1 MNADDPVL
9 DDPVSD
15 TPVSDSPSKTPT
27 PSTPPPD
34 PRRWWGLGVLAL
46 GLAMIVMDGTIVAV
60 SLPTIID
67 ELHLD
72 LTDAQWIN
80 SLYSVILAAL
90 LLTCA
95 ALGDRFGRRN
105 LFVLGIALF
114 VGGSIWA
121 ATAGDATA
129 LISARVVQGLGGAA
143 ILPATLSTVSDTF
156 RGKERAAAFGVW
168 GAVISGAAALGPLL
182 GGWLTSTFSW
192 EWIFLVNVPVGV
204 ALIIAS
210 FIVVPETRS
219 GLRRRGF
226 DVDGLLLSAIG
237 FGALVFAVIESNTLG
252 WWTPLNDLRVFGL
265 TWSRDM
271 PISIVPVA
279 LAVAAVA
286 LGLFLVWERHRA
298 RVERAA
304 LLDLH
309 LFFIPTFSWGNV
321 AAMMIAIGEFGLIFV
336 LPLYL
341 INAVGLG
348 TMTTGY
354 VLAAMAAGAFIS
366 GSLARHLAAA
376 IGAAGTVLLGVLL
389 ELAGVLVLGF
399 TVHAN
404 SSVVLIGGILLI
416 YGVGLGFASAQ
427 LTSTVLRDIPVT
439 ASGQGSATQST
450 VRQIGSAFGAAIMG
464 SVLSIG
470 LGHYLTG
477 LPGPAGGLA
486 EATRNSAGGVISGLR
501 EQGGHD
507 AVVTA
512 LSEGFADATR
522 WTLLATSAFLFLGFL
537 AAIAVWVASRR
548 GAQNPPSRNSA

>member
-9 DDPVSD
+9 DDPSAD
-15 TPVSDSPSKTPT
+15 APPT
-27 PSTPPPD
+27 DTPPPN

-67 ELHLD
+67 DLHLD

-80 SLYSVILAAL
+80 SLYSVVLAAL

-114 VGGSIWA
+114 IGGSIWA

-192 EWIFLVNVPVGV
+192 EWIFLVNIPVG
-204 ALIIAS
+204 AMLIIAA
-210 FIVVPETRS
+210 FIVVPESRS

-237 FGALVFAVIESNTLG
+237 FGALVFAIIESNTLG
-252 WWTPLNDLRVFGL
+252 WWKPLSELRLLGM
-265 TWSRDM
+265 TWSQDM

-279 LAVAAVA
+279 LAVSAVA

-298 RVERAA
+298 RVQRAA

-348 TMTTGY
+348 TMTAGY

-376 IGAAGTVLLGVLL
+376 IGAAGTVLVGVLL
-389 ELAGVLVLGF
+389 EFAGVLILGF
-399 TVHAN
+399 TVHAA
-404 SSVVLIGGILLI
+404 SSVFLIGGVLLI

-427 LTSTVLRDIPVT
+427 LTSTVLRDIPVD

-477 LPGPAGGLA
+477 LPGQAGALA
-486 EATRNSAGGVISGLR
+486 EATRSSAGGVITGLR
-501 EQGGHD
+501 EHGGQE

-512 LSEGFADATR
+512 LSDGFAHATR
-522 WTLLATSAFLFLGFL
+522 WTLFATSAFLLLGFL
-537 AAIAVWVASRR
+537 AAIAVWASSRK
-548 GAQNPPSRNSA
+548 ADQNPPSRNSA